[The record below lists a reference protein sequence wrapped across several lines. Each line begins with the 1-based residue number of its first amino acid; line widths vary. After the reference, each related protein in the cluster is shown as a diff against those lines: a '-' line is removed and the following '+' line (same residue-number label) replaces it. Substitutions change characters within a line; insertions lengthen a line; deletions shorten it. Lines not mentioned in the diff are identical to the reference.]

1 AWVEQG
7 YRELIPA
14 MTNQEKDR
22 HVLAAAVKTPCEVIV
37 TYNLKHFPEE
47 SLSPFEITAKHPDEF
62 LIDLYHLN
70 GEMVVHELHQQGT
83 ALRTSRTI
91 SEVLASLET
100 CKCAQF
106 AQLIRERL
114 AL

>member
-1 AWVEQG
+1 
-7 YRELIPA
+7 
-14 MTNQEKDR
+14 M
-22 HVLAAAVKTPCEVIV
+22 
-37 TYNLKHFPEE
+37 TYNLKDFPEE
-47 SLSPFEITAKHPDEF
+47 SLKPFEITAKHPDEF

-83 ALRTSRTI
+83 ALRSPRTI
-91 SEVLASLET
+91 SEVLVSLET

-114 AL
+114 SL